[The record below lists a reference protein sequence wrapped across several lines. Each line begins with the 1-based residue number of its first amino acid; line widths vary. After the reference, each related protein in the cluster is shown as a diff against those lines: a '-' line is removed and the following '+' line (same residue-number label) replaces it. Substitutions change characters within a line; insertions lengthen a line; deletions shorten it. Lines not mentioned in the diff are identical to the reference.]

1 MKANKVYCYSAI
13 MSALMKFYSIHD
25 LAKGVEE
32 ISEEEIGTELNVYTC
47 KSDGFILRRKK
58 DNMVSDAD
66 LVKALIKV
74 IKKMIKDEDDSVE
87 SYIFEQYDF
96 EMKDSMICADMIEH
110 IFEIAKNGRLITVEM
125 DI

>member
-25 LAKGVEE
+25 IASGVEE
-32 ISEEEIGTELNVYTC
+32 ISDEEIGTELNVYTC

-66 LVKALIKV
+66 IVKALVKV

-110 IFEIAKNGRLITVEM
+110 IFEITKNGRLITIEM